1 MRSPSNGPSFPAAA
15 YDALLDAWALLVPVA
30 CAGCGAPDR
39 GLCTGCRVRLLP
51 AVRPDD
57 ETRLVRWSG
66 PGGIPGLAARPY
78 DAFVGGILLAYKQ
91 EARTSLAEP
100 LAAALEPAFLLAVR
114 EAERATAGA
123 LLEIATI
130 PPRRRAARERG
141 FHPVEQLVRRCRSRP
156 SRPLRWAREPADQR
170 DFGRSE
176 RLGNLA
182 GALAARRPLDGRSFL
197 LVEDVVTT
205 GATVGEAVRAI
216 RAAGG
221 TVVGVVALA
230 RVGS

>member
-1 MRSPSNGPSFPAAA
+1 M
-15 YDALLDAWALLVPVA
+15 
-30 CAGCGAPDR
+30 
-39 GLCTGCRVRLLP
+39 
-51 AVRPDD
+51 D
-57 ETRLVRWSG
+57 ETRLVHWSG

-78 DAFVGGILLAYKQ
+78 DAFVGAILLAYKQ
-91 EARTSLAEP
+91 EARTSLVEP
-100 LAAALEPAFLLAVR
+100 LAAALEPAFRRAVR
-114 EAERATAGA
+114 EAARATGGVP
-123 LLEIATI
+123 LEIATI
-130 PPRRRAARERG
+130 PARRRAARERG
-141 FHPVEQLVRRCRSRP
+141 FHPVEQLVRRCRSHP
-156 SRPLRWAREPADQR
+156 SRPLRWVREPADQR

-205 GATVGEAVRAI
+205 GATVGEAVRAV

-221 TVVGVVALA
+221 AVVGVVAVA